1 MFMELAKYVLF
12 HVIFLL
18 GIYFMLCN
26 ISILLLYYSICLLDK
41 MFLKTLYITC
51 CLGVSEGC
59 IAML

>member
-1 MFMELAKYVLF
+1 MELTLHNNSYFMFMELAKYVLF

-41 MFLKTLYITC
+41 MF
-51 CLGVSEGC
+51 
-59 IAML
+59 